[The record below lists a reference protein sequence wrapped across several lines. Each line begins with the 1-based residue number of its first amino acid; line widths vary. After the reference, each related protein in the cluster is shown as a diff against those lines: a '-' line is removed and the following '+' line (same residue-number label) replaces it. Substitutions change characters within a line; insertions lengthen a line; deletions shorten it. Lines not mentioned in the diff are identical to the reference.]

1 MFLSNTPAPAAAPPP
16 APLHP
21 EFAHLA
27 TQEFA
32 AVPPPV
38 PMQQAP
44 AYRPPAP
51 APVEKAGPGE
61 FTKFFASPLGAKP
74 LPVEE
79 VERGL
84 ITPPPAPSG
93 RPFQGPSDF
102 TMRFGDD
109 SPPGVPA
116 APQYAAPS
124 LSGDATGLFSSSAP
138 VPRESTPYIQGPSE
152 FTRVLQGAPPA
163 SGGFSPPAPA
173 PSAAP
178 PGSYLP
184 SPVPQ
189 TKPLGNVII
198 AIVAFLA
205 LGLVLAAVYLL
216 FKK

>member
-1 MFLSNTPAPAAAPPP
+1 
-16 APLHP
+16 
-21 EFAHLA
+21 
-27 TQEFA
+27 
-32 AVPPPV
+32 
-38 PMQQAP
+38 
-44 AYRPPAP
+44 
-51 APVEKAGPGE
+51 VEKAGPGE

-109 SPPGVPA
+109 APSGAPA
-116 APQYAAPS
+116 GPQYSAPS
-124 LSGDATGLFSSSAP
+124 LSGDATGLFSSSMPA
-138 VPRESTPYIQGPSE
+138 PREPTPFIQGPSE
-152 FTRVLQGAPPA
+152 FTRVLQGAPQT
-163 SGGFSPPAPA
+163 SGGYSPPAPA

-189 TKPLGNVII
+189 AKPLGNVII